1 MIFPISAIN
10 GKKKEEVIIMKN
22 EKKKLVQ
29 EFGKMATAKQY
40 CENFFLYCK
49 AENCVATWYS
59 VLQ

>member
-1 MIFPISAIN
+1 MEIIEIYIYIYIM
-10 GKKKEEVIIMKN
+10 KKKM
-22 EKKKLVQ
+22 VQ

-40 CENFFLYCK
+40 CEKFFFLYCK

>member
-1 MIFPISAIN
+1 M
-10 GKKKEEVIIMKN
+10 KKKSNYYEKR
-22 EKKKLVQ
+22 KKKNLVQ